1 MNESVSFNFQQRI
14 IFSGKYEPGNPKK
27 PLHQCNFYGSVEAG
41 NKMKEMLSLGASRP
55 WRDAMEK
62 MTGERK
68 MSTKAIREYFQP
80 LESWLK
86 QKNKKNGVTVGW
98 GQAAMDN
105 MCRSHSAKF
114 PGQPRATLQFYH

>member
-1 MNESVSFNFQQRI
+1 
-14 IFSGKYEPGNPKK
+14 
-27 PLHQCNFYGSVEAG
+27 
-41 NKMKEMLSLGASRP
+41 
-55 WRDAMEK
+55 MEK

-86 QKNKKNGVTVGW
+86 QENKNNGVTVGW

-114 PGQPRATLQFYH
+114 PGQARATLQFYNENLAGRRSINSPAVSVSGVSLSSLLALSTLATLSVGP